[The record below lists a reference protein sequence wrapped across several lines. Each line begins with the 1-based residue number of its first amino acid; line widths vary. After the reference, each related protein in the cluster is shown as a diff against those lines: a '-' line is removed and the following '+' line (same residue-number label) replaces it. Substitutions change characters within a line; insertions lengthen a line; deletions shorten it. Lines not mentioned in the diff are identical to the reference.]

1 MFKVYK
7 KQIPDSLINSLLVAH
22 KDFKRSAV
30 SIFRAQGTTSFE
42 RPLLDQFGNQRNSI
56 HNPHLLGLN
65 YLFSSL
71 IEQII
76 LHENISK
83 CLTDFTGSDKHVWY
97 QSMFF
102 DKSTGTKL
110 HQDTWYLDT
119 NPNGKLVGVWIA
131 LEDIEETA
139 GPFCIYSNSDTSKLD
154 PLDFDFENLDSDFN
168 FKSAFPDAVR
178 YDFTA
183 RAGDILIWDSLSIHG
198 AFLPD
203 NEAKTRKSITAH
215 FYPLGLGIQDPP
227 VKRFLSIYDHK
238 NLRNTINSS
247 IAKSTTIN
255 PISYQ
260 LLCVYLYVL
269 EKLQLKRL
277 VLRERSEIKSEKT
290 LACIRNL

>member
-198 AFLPD
+198 ALLPD

-290 LACIRNL
+290 LVRIRNL

>member
-1 MFKVYK
+1 
-7 KQIPDSLINSLLVAH
+7 
-22 KDFKRSAV
+22 
-30 SIFRAQGTTSFE
+30 
-42 RPLLDQFGNQRNSI
+42 
-56 HNPHLLGLN
+56 
-65 YLFSSL
+65 
-71 IEQII
+71 
-76 LHENISK
+76 
-83 CLTDFTGSDKHVWY
+83 
-97 QSMFF
+97 MFF

-119 NPNGKLVGVWIA
+119 DPNGKLVGVWIA

-139 GPFCIYSNSDTSKLD
+139 GSFCIYSNSDSSKLD
-154 PLDFDFENLDSDFN
+154 PLDFDFDNLDSDFN
-168 FKSAFPDAVR
+168 FKSALPNAVR

-198 AFLPD
+198 ALLPD

-290 LACIRNL
+290 LVRIRNL

>member
-42 RPLLDQFGNQRNSI
+42 RPLLDQFDNQRNSI

-102 DKSTGTKL
+102 DKSTGTNL

-198 AFLPD
+198 ALLPD

-238 NLRNTINSS
+238 NPHKTINSS
-247 IAKSTTIN
+247 IVKSTTIN
-255 PISYQ
+255 PVSYQ
-260 LLCVYLYVL
+260 LLCVCLYAL

-277 VLRERSEIKSEKT
+277 VLRERSEIKSEEA
-290 LACIRNL
+290 LARIRNL

>member
-7 KQIPDSLINSLLVAH
+7 KQIPDSLINSLLVTH
-22 KDFKRSAV
+22 KDFKRSTV

-198 AFLPD
+198 ALLPD

-255 PISYQ
+255 PISCQ
-260 LLCVYLYVL
+260 LLCIYLYVL

-277 VLRERSEIKSEKT
+277 VLKERSEIKSEKT
-290 LACIRNL
+290 LARIRNL

>member
-71 IEQII
+71 IEQVI
-76 LHENISK
+76 LHENVSK

-119 NPNGKLVGVWIA
+119 DPNGKLVGVWIA

-139 GPFCIYSNSDTSKLD
+139 GPFCIYSNSDSSKLD
-154 PLDFDFENLDSDFN
+154 PLDFDFDNLDSDFN
-168 FKSAFPDAVR
+168 FKSAFPHAVR

-198 AFLPD
+198 ALLPD
-203 NEAKTRKSITAH
+203 SEAKTRKSITAH

-247 IAKSTTIN
+247 IAKSATIN

-260 LLCVYLYVL
+260 LLCVFLYVL

-277 VLRERSEIKSEKT
+277 ALRERSEIKSEKA
-290 LACIRNL
+290 LARIRNL

>member
-22 KDFKRSAV
+22 KDFKRSTV

-198 AFLPD
+198 ALLPD

-255 PISYQ
+255 PISCQ
-260 LLCVYLYVL
+260 LLCIYLYVL

-277 VLRERSEIKSEKT
+277 VLKERSEIKSEKT
-290 LACIRNL
+290 LARIRNL

>member
-71 IEQII
+71 IEQVI

-119 NPNGKLVGVWIA
+119 DPNGKLVGVWIA

-139 GPFCIYSNSDTSKLD
+139 GPFCIYSNSDSSKLD
-154 PLDFDFENLDSDFN
+154 PLDFDFDNLDSDFN
-168 FKSAFPDAVR
+168 FKSAFPNAVR

-198 AFLPD
+198 ALLPD

-227 VKRFLSIYDHK
+227 VKRLSSIYDHK

-247 IAKSTTIN
+247 IAKSTVIN

-260 LLCVYLYVL
+260 LLCVFLYVL
-269 EKLQLKRL
+269 EKLQLKWL
-277 VLRERSEIKSEKT
+277 VLRERNEIKSEKA
-290 LACIRNL
+290 LARIRNL

>member
-7 KQIPDSLINSLLVAH
+7 RQIPDNLINSLLVAH
-22 KDFKRSAV
+22 EDFKRSAI
-30 SIFRAQGTTSFE
+30 SIFRAQGSTSFE
-42 RPLLDQFGNQRNSI
+42 RPFLDQFGNQKNSI

-65 YLFSSL
+65 YSFSSR

-139 GPFCIYSNSDTSKLD
+139 GPFCIYSNSDTSKLS
-154 PLDFDFENLDSDFN
+154 PLDFDFENLDSDAN
-168 FKSAFPDAVR
+168 FKSTFPNATR

-198 AFLPD
+198 ALLPD
-203 NEAKTRKSITAH
+203 NETKTRKSITAH
-215 FYPLGLGIQDPP
+215 FYPLGLRIQDPP
-227 VKRFLSIYDHK
+227 VKRLLSIYDHQ
-238 NLRNTINSS
+238 NLQKTVNSS
-247 IAKSTTIN
+247 IVKSTTIN

-260 LLCVYLYVL
+260 LSCICLYIL
-269 EKLQLKRL
+269 EKLLLKRL
-277 VLRERSEIKSEKT
+277 VMRERSEIKSEE
-290 LACIRNL
+290 AVARIRRL

>member
-71 IEQII
+71 IEQVI
-76 LHENISK
+76 LHENVSK

-119 NPNGKLVGVWIA
+119 DPNGKLVGVWIA

-139 GPFCIYSNSDTSKLD
+139 GPFCIYSNSDSSKLD
-154 PLDFDFENLDSDFN
+154 PLDFDFDNLDSDFN
-168 FKSAFPDAVR
+168 FKSAFPHAVR

-198 AFLPD
+198 ALLPD

-247 IAKSTTIN
+247 IAKSATIN

-260 LLCVYLYVL
+260 LLCVFLYVL

-277 VLRERSEIKSEKT
+277 ALRERSEIKSEKA
-290 LACIRNL
+290 LARIRNL

>member
-168 FKSAFPDAVR
+168 FKSAFPNAVR

-183 RAGDILIWDSLSIHG
+183 GAGDILIWDSLSIHG
-198 AFLPD
+198 ALLPD

-215 FYPLGLGIQDPP
+215 FYPLGLGIQGPP
-227 VKRFLSIYDHK
+227 VKRFLSIYGHK
-238 NLRNTINSS
+238 NLRNTINSN

-260 LLCVYLYVL
+260 LLCVFLYVL

-277 VLRERSEIKSEKT
+277 VLRERSEIKSEKA
-290 LACIRNL
+290 LARIRNL

>member
-71 IEQII
+71 IEKII

-119 NPNGKLVGVWIA
+119 DPNGKLVGVWIA

-139 GPFCIYSNSDTSKLD
+139 GPFCIYSNSDSSKLD

-168 FKSAFPDAVR
+168 FKSAFPNAVR

-198 AFLPD
+198 AMLPD

-255 PISYQ
+255 PITYQ
-260 LLCVYLYVL
+260 LLCVFLYVL

-277 VLRERSEIKSEKT
+277 ALRERSEIKSEKA
-290 LACIRNL
+290 LARIRNL